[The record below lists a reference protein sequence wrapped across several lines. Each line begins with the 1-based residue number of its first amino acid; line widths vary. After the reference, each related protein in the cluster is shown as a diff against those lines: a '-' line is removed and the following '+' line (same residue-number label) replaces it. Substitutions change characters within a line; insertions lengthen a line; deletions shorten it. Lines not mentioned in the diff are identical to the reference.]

1 MPSRD
6 VFGQPRQR
14 ILDPL
19 QQERVNWP
27 TPAAC
32 LNGSFPDRF
41 GQGASRLA
49 RLEVRGRWGT
59 AADGRVL
66 EPQVGICQELPQS
79 ARGR

>member
-49 RLEVRGRWGT
+49 RLEVWGR
-59 AADGRVL
+59 
-66 EPQVGICQELPQS
+66 
-79 ARGR
+79 